1 MRNLSKKAF
10 TLVELLIVIG
20 IIGLLAV
27 TVLVTLNPAEAQKKT
42 RDVKR
47 LKDVQT
53 LQTIIEQLQSDGAV
67 PATMPT
73 QWYAA
78 AGALSNQTGTG
89 TTTTKSNSDQTCA
102 TPNWLRVNVCNYT
115 RTVPVDPSNGRT
127 SQCDGCPAAGA
138 LMNYQFKVRANG
150 SSDYEI
156 RVRMESTANTAKLT
170 SDGGDDADFFEVFN
184 TTNNIL

>member
-42 RDVKR
+42 RDTKR

-53 LQTIIEQLQSDGAV
+53 LQTIVEQLQSDGAIPV
-67 PATMPT
+67 PMPA

-78 AGALSNQTGTG
+78 AGASSNQTGVG
-89 TTTTKSNSDQTCA
+89 AATTTSNADQTCA
-102 TPNWLRVNVCNYT
+102 TPNWLQVNVCNYT

-127 SQCDGCPAAGA
+127 AQCVGCPVAGA
-138 LMNYQFKVRANG
+138 AMNYGFRVRALN
-150 SSDYEI
+150 STDYEI
-156 RVRMESTANTAKLT
+156 RVRFESTANTAKVT

-184 TTNNIL
+184 STGNVL